1 MSAGNENNAFRYVE
15 SPRRKRKGKNTRA
28 PQAPGRLLQRCLRE
42 LKDGQWLHECKHLVR
57 DSLSEL
63 GWEGS
68 IPVLCLGLGSPTA
81 SENAA
86 AQLAL
91 LLGLCDELNVPQSS
105 ISLYDPVLTDQD
117 ITLLKGLEIQCL
129 TENLNGRYEMDSQTL
144 VFMPHCDVQ
153 LYEAILGQNWTI
165 GKLPNMLFICNKFSE
180 YETTINNS
188 KFQRKYPHLFRYTSK
203 CESTLLPDCIAFR
216 DAFINLALQY
226 IPTLRLSKLSQD
238 VDFWEVSGSEDR
250 WL

>member
-42 LKDGQWLHECKHLVR
+42 LKDGQWLHESLDLVR

-91 LLGLCDELNVPQSS
+91 LLGLCDELNV
-105 ISLYDPVLTDQD
+105 D

-129 TENLNGRYEMDSQTL
+129 TENLVNASAPFPHFHSLKLVQNGRYEMDSQTL

-180 YETTINNS
+180 YETT
-188 KFQRKYPHLFRYTSK
+188 KFQRKYPHLFRYRAAWAQPS
-203 CESTLLPDCIAFR
+203 P
-216 DAFINLALQY
+216 
-226 IPTLRLSKLSQD
+226 
-238 VDFWEVSGSEDR
+238 
-250 WL
+250 